1 MFRAARDAA
10 VVFDGADVDNK
21 GDDDDDDEGD
31 DDDDDDNFLSLAA
44 LFSAVVFFSIDFSS
58 FFSLSA
64 KSFDFPVGALNFV
77 RDCLDVDTGGDF
89 FLISRLARKAPA
101 TINLCR
107 RLFGN
112 TFDFSFFFPSFLEL
126 SAIEESL
133 FFSFNFSVLSTETV
147 PKLDVDDAEEAR
159 RSRTTPD
166 NLESIAGVSFT
177 VVLFFLGCFACVG
190 ASLLTLCTREG
201 GTVAMVVVVVV
212 VVVVVA
218 AVRVVVVVVI
228 VADIIV
234 VMAATEVVEL
244 EADRLSSVLL
254 PPIAG
259 WFGIGSIFLKSGGSV
274 WIFEG

>member
-1 MFRAARDAA
+1 MDGIPEVLPWGLGTGFVAFSSLGSLALGKSLCSLLSLGSLQVVVVVVV
-10 VVFDGADVDNK
+10 VVFADGA
-21 GDDDDDDEGD
+21 
-31 DDDDDDNFLSLAA
+31 
-44 LFSAVVFFSIDFSS
+44 
-58 FFSLSA
+58 
-64 KSFDFPVGALNFV
+64 
-77 RDCLDVDTGGDF
+77 
-89 FLISRLARKAPA
+89 
-101 TINLCR
+101 
-107 RLFGN
+107 
-112 TFDFSFFFPSFLEL
+112 
-126 SAIEESL
+126 
-133 FFSFNFSVLSTETV
+133 FNFSVLSTETV